1 MMPLTVQTICAAV
14 GGTVLQS
21 SGAALRDVTTDS
33 RRVPQ
38 EALFIPLV
46 GERFDGHAYIEKALE
61 AGAAGCLTA
70 KTPEALL
77 PGKFYIQVPDTRLAL
92 KALAAWYRGQFRLP
106 VVQVTGSVGK
116 TTTKEMIAAVLT
128 QKYETLRTEGNLN
141 NDIGAPLTLLRLM
154 PEHEAAVIETG
165 MNHFGE
171 IRYLGEMVR
180 PDIAVITNVGDAH
193 IENLGNTRQGILQAK
208 CEIFENLTPEGVA
221 VLNGDDE
228 LLNTVTL
235 PQIILRCGEG
245 EHCEVRV
252 TDIDDRG
259 LEGVACTVTTAKAAY
274 RLETSAPGR
283 HMVYPM
289 AMAAAIGERLGL
301 TAAEIVFLA
310 FEGVEL
316 LVERLF
322 LLLEA
327 ALLLLQVSAALL
339 DFLFVF
345 GSGFMNFLFRFHEH
359 LALLILAALDGF
371 VDDTRCFG
379 FCASDL
385 TLRDFLAIEHADQ
398 KEDKCYNQQ
407 SCDEQDV
414 TIPFHCRN
422 TPPVLQ
428 IGCVCHEK
436 VMLPP
441 ATPMHRANKQI
452 HCLLYRFTSRKSS
465 NYAGKIVSLQ
475 ENLCKAYKALT
486 TCSRNDRI
494 IMSWKRNSFSVFN
507 LIDTRV

>member
-21 SGAALRDVTTDS
+21 SGAAVRDVTTDS

-180 PDIAVITNVGDAH
+180 PDIAAITNVGDAH

-245 EHCEVRV
+245 EHCDVRV

-259 LEGVACTVTTAKAAY
+259 LEGVACTVTTGQAAY
-274 RLETSAPGR
+274 RLETAAPGR

-327 ALLLLQVSAALL
+327 ALLLLQLRAALL
-339 DFLFVF
+339 DL
-345 GSGFMNFLFRFHEH
+345 
-359 LALLILAALDGF
+359 LLIFAA
-371 VDDTRCFG
+371 
-379 FCASDL
+379 
-385 TLRDFLAIEHADQ
+385 
-398 KEDKCYNQQ
+398 
-407 SCDEQDV
+407 
-414 TIPFHCRN
+414 
-422 TPPVLQ
+422 
-428 IGCVCHEK
+428 
-436 VMLPP
+436 
-441 ATPMHRANKQI
+441 
-452 HCLLYRFTSRKSS
+452 
-465 NYAGKIVSLQ
+465 
-475 ENLCKAYKALT
+475 
-486 TCSRNDRI
+486 
-494 IMSWKRNSFSVFN
+494 
-507 LIDTRV
+507 

>member
-21 SGAALRDVTTDS
+21 SGAAVRDVTTDS

-154 PEHEAAVIETG
+154 PEHQAAVIETG

-193 IENLGNTRQGILQAK
+193 IENLGNTRQGILRAK

-221 VLNGDDE
+221 VLNGDEE

-235 PQIILRCGEG
+235 PQTILRCGAG
-245 EHCEVRV
+245 DGCDVRI

-259 LEGVACTVTTAKAAY
+259 LEGVACTVTIEGEHY
-274 RLETSAPGR
+274 RLTTSAPGR
-283 HMVYPM
+283 YMIYPM
-289 AMAAAIGERLGL
+289 AMAAAIGRRLGL
-301 TAAEIVFLA
+301 TGEEIAA
-310 FEGVEL
+310 GVAAYTTVGSRMHL
-316 LVERLF
+316 IRLPGERLVIDDCYNANPQSMAEG
-322 LLLEA
+322 LR
-327 ALLLLQVSAALL
+327 
-339 DFLFVF
+339 
-345 GSGFMNFLFRFHEH
+345 M
-359 LALLILAALDGF
+359 LAASLARHRVAVLGDMGEL
-371 VDDTRCFG
+371 G
-379 FCASDL
+379 QL
-385 TLRDFLAIEHADQ
+385 TAQAHRDM
-398 KEDKCYNQQ
+398 
-407 SCDEQDV
+407 
-414 TIPFHCRN
+414 
-422 TPPVLQ
+422 
-428 IGCVCHEK
+428 G
-436 VMLPP
+436 
-441 ATPMHRANKQI
+441 
-452 HCLLYRFTSRKSS
+452 
-465 NYAGKIVSLQ
+465 
-475 ENLCKAYKALT
+475 ALT
-486 TCSRNDRI
+486 RELGLTAVAVGEKMHALTETDPQAQWFATVEEAMPAIRQLFTPGTAVLVKASHAMHFERI
-494 IMSWKRNSFSVFN
+494 VKE
-507 LIDTRV
+507 LEK